1 MLFSTILYGIVA
13 YAQSEMAD
21 TVSVRQLNE
30 IVVRGEKPQVR
41 AEEGIMTV
49 DLPDIVKDKPVS
61 NILEA
66 LGYLPGV
73 MNNNGMIW
81 LTGASDVTIVLNGEL
96 TDMPLQNL
104 YQLLYTTP
112 VDRLKNVEIMYSA
125 PAKYHVNGAVINVV
139 LKTPR
144 PLDGLQGQVRAG
156 YNQAHYASYGGGLA
170 ATYAIKDWI
179 FDLNYGVS
187 RTQSWNQEETWSN
200 HMVQGKRTMIEDDM
214 RRIGRNWSNTV
225 FATVAWKNLNSH
237 TTDR

>member
-1 MLFSTILYGIVA
+1 MKKVMLFSTILYGIVA
-13 YAQSEMAD
+13 HAQSEMAD

-49 DLPDIVKDKPVS
+49 DLPDIVKDKPVL

-81 LTGASDVTIVLNGEL
+81 LTGASDVTIILNGEL

-156 YNQAHYASYGGGLA
+156 YNQAHYASYGGGWL
-170 ATYAIKDWI
+170 
-179 FDLNYGVS
+179 LHMQL
-187 RTQSWNQEETWSN
+187 RT
-200 HMVQGKRTMIEDDM
+200 GFLI
-214 RRIGRNWSNTV
+214 
-225 FATVAWKNLNSH
+225 
-237 TTDR
+237 